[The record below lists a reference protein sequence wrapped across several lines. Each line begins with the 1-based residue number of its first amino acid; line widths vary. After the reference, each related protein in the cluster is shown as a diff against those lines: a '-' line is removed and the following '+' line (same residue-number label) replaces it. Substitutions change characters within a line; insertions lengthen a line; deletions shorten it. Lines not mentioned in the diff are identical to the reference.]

1 MDTEITVALIGA
13 AGVGGTIIGAIVG
26 ARIQANGGHAQ
37 AQAAR
42 DAAET
47 AAQAVRRQA
56 LHDLRWTTT
65 TALLRAAGESMEA
78 TGRLYLAAPDADTE
92 RAEAERVLH
101 AFRLTY
107 AEAELAA
114 PPGIREEIEAV
125 DQVVRTAHYLARM
138 RAPAERAWR
147 VLDDLCRQGNAAA
160 LHAKGALARLRATDA
175 PLWNPSLGGGDPP
188 PEYDEVIT
196 ALNAVPQLQREQV
209 RLLLGVAAV
218 PLEYE
223 RRRENVI
230 NARRD
235 WSEQDYRYQ
244 AARQKLI
251 EAARRVLGTDGL

>member
-1 MDTEITVALIGA
+1 MDTQITVALIGA
-13 AGVGGTIIGAIVG
+13 AGVGGTIAGAIVG

-47 AAQAVRRQA
+47 AAQAGRRQA
-56 LHDLRWTTT
+56 LHDLRWTTM

-78 TGRLYLAAPDADTE
+78 TGRLYLAGADAHAE

-101 AFRLTY
+101 GFRLAY

-114 PPGIREEIEAV
+114 APGIREEIAAV
-125 DQVVRTAHYLARM
+125 GQVVRTAHYLARM

-147 VLDDLCRQGNAAA
+147 VLDDLCREGDAAA
-160 LHAKGALARLRATDA
+160 VPAKGALARLRAAGA
-175 PLWNPSLGGGDPP
+175 PLWNPSVGGGDPP
-188 PEYDEVIT
+188 PEYDEVIA
-196 ALNAVPQLQREQV
+196 ALNAVPQLERGQV

-223 RRRENVI
+223 RRRENVV

-235 WSEQDYRYQ
+235 WAEQNYRYQ
-244 AARQKLI
+244 EARQGLI
-251 EAARRVLGTDGL
+251 GAARRVLGTDGP